1 MASHHPGATTA
12 PDPHLVPPILV
23 TWLSVVRPCFT
34 APVWNRILVLVAGA
48 VLAPGKRTVTQVLRV
63 MGLADEP
70 SFRRYHEVL
79 SRARWDGQAVARRLL
94 LYIIE
99 RLLPH
104 GEVVVGIDDT
114 IERRWGARISA
125 RGIYRDPVRSSK
137 GHFVKTSGLRWLSLM
152 VAVPIPW
159 AKRTWAL
166 PFLTILAPSARWS
179 EANGKRHKTLTTWAR
194 QAILQT
200 KRWLPNRR
208 LVFVADSGFA
218 ALELLAAVGSHVCII
233 TRLRLD
239 ANLFRPAPKRR
250 PGQRGRTPLKGR
262 ALPKLSAV
270 LKNKKTVWTRVVVSQ
285 RYNAQQRRLLVATGT
300 ALWYHTGIAP
310 VPIRWVLV
318 RDPSGEHEPAAFLS
332 TDLDAQPATIL
343 GWFVSRWR
351 VETTFQEVRAHLGVE
366 TQRQWSDLAI
376 LRTTPALLGLFSLIT
391 VWADG
396 LARDAADAL
405 RPNVAAW
412 YSKSE
417 PTFSDAIAAVR
428 RVLWAPPNFSMSRQT
443 SETTTIA
450 TRLLNRVFQTLCLAA

>member
-1 MASHHPGATTA
+1 MTSHH
-12 PDPHLVPPILV
+12 PDPHLVPPILL
-23 TWLSVVRPCFT
+23 TWLTVFRPCFT
-34 APVWNRILVLVAGA
+34 APVWNRILVLVTGA

-99 RLLPH
+99 RLLPD

-125 RGIYRDPVRSSK
+125 RGIYRDPVRSSR

-179 EANGKRHKTLTTWAR
+179 EAKGKRHKTLTTWAR

-218 ALELLAAVGSHVCII
+218 ALDLLAAVRGHVCMI

-239 ANLFRPAPKRR
+239 ANLFRPAPQRR

-270 LKNKKTVWTRVVVSQ
+270 LKNKKTVWTSTVVSQ
-285 RYNAQQRRLLVATGT
+285 WYNAQQRRLLVATGM
-300 ALWYHTGIAP
+300 
-310 VPIRWVLV
+310 
-318 RDPSGEHEPAAFLS
+318 LS
-332 TDLDAQPATIL
+332 P
-343 GWFVSRWR
+343 GFPR
-351 VETTFQEVRAHLGVE
+351 
-366 TQRQWSDLAI
+366 
-376 LRTTPALLGLFSLIT
+376 
-391 VWADG
+391 
-396 LARDAADAL
+396 
-405 RPNVAAW
+405 
-412 YSKSE
+412 
-417 PTFSDAIAAVR
+417 
-428 RVLWAPPNFSMSRQT
+428 
-443 SETTTIA
+443 
-450 TRLLNRVFQTLCLAA
+450 

>member
-12 PDPHLVPPILV
+12 PDPHLVPSILA
-23 TWLSVVRPCFT
+23 TWLSVFRPCFT

-79 SRARWDGQAVARRLL
+79 SRARWNGKAVARRLL

-99 RLLPH
+99 RLLPD
-104 GEVVVGIDDT
+104 GDVVVGIDDT
-114 IERRWGARISA
+114 IERRWGARIKA

-166 PFLTILAPSARWS
+166 PFLTPSARWS

-218 ALELLAAVGSHVCII
+218 ALELL
-233 TRLRLD
+233 
-239 ANLFRPAPKRR
+239 P
-250 PGQRGRTPLKGR
+250 
-262 ALPKLSAV
+262 LSA
-270 LKNKKTVWTRVVVSQ
+270 
-285 RYNAQQRRLLVATGT
+285 A
-300 ALWYHTGIAP
+300 
-310 VPIRWVLV
+310 
-318 RDPSGEHEPAAFLS
+318 
-332 TDLDAQPATIL
+332 
-343 GWFVSRWR
+343 
-351 VETTFQEVRAHLGVE
+351 
-366 TQRQWSDLAI
+366 
-376 LRTTPALLGLFSLIT
+376 
-391 VWADG
+391 
-396 LARDAADAL
+396 
-405 RPNVAAW
+405 
-412 YSKSE
+412 
-417 PTFSDAIAAVR
+417 
-428 RVLWAPPNFSMSRQT
+428 MS
-443 SETTTIA
+443 A
-450 TRLLNRVFQTLCLAA
+450 